1 MKRLAIAGIVALFLA
16 AWHLLFPP
24 GLQPGRNTIYFV
36 VSTRVFTFY
45 VSRPD
50 ASWVPRWGFTGECPF
65 PTVTTTVTL
74 ERLHSYKPPDP

>member
-1 MKRLAIAGIVALFLA
+1 MSEGSAGMKRLAVAGIVALFLA
-16 AWHLLFPP
+16 AWHVLFPP

-50 ASWVPRWGFTGECPF
+50 ASWVL
-65 PTVTTTVTL
+65 L
-74 ERLHSYKPPDP
+74 EIPV